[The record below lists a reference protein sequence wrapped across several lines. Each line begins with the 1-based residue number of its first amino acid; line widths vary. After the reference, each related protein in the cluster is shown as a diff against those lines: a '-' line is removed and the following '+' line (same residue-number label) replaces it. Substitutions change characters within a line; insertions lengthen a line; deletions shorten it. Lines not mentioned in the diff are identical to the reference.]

1 MSALKRALARTGLS
15 PFHPFASGNNEVGI
29 TRAPTQPKFFLVM
42 AGARA
47 GSGRYLERIVGTL
60 DIGGKRLVDYGKQ
73 LALFRQ
79 LAGEGEFGLAV
90 AGLI

>member
-1 MSALKRALARTGLS
+1 
-15 PFHPFASGNNEVGI
+15 
-29 TRAPTQPKFFLVM
+29 M

-47 GSGRYLERIVGTL
+47 GSGRYLERIVWTL

-79 LAGEGEFGLAV
+79 LAGEGECGLAV